1 MTKIISLIKIIRP
14 ANAVMAAGA
23 AMLGYWISGVSLQ
36 LLSLFLLITATI
48 TAIGFGNVI
57 NDILDI
63 KTDRISHPDRPLPKG
78 ELSVRAAIIYAILLC
93 CISLFCAWLVSTDH
107 LIATIVPITL
117 LIIYSFFLKG
127 TPLSGNVLVAILVA
141 YPLLYG
147 GIGGI
152 DFKHLIIPAFLAFL
166 LNIARE
172 IIKDIHDK
180 DGDSAAGIVTSAS
193 LPDKVINTILIAT
206 SILYL
211 SMIFLP
217 VGLKHLGYSYL
228 IVCIA
233 VTLPIHF
240 FRSFKLLR
248 SIRDQKFYTKIAF
261 LYKLEMFSGL
271 AALLADKIFSLTNH

>member
-1 MTKIISLIKIIRP
+1 
-14 ANAVMAAGA
+14 MAAGA
-23 AMLGYWISGVSLQ
+23 TILGYWISGVSLQ
-36 LLSLFLLITATI
+36 LLSFFFLIIATI

-78 ELSVRAAIIYAILLC
+78 ELTIKTAIFYSILLC
-93 CISLFCAWLVSTDH
+93 SISLFCARFVSPSH
-107 LIATIVPITL
+107 LIATVVPVIL

-127 TPLSGNVLVAILVA
+127 TPLSGNFLVAILVA

-152 DFKHLIIPAFLAFL
+152 HFNHLIIPALLAFL

-180 DGDSAAGIVTSAS
+180 DGDRASGIVTSAS
-193 LPDKVINTILIAT
+193 LPDKVINTILITT

-211 SMIFLP
+211 SMIFIP
-217 VGLKHLGYSYL
+217 VGLKYLGYPYL
-228 IVCIA
+228 IVCVL
-233 VTLPIHF
+233 VTLPIHI

-248 SIRDQKFYTKIAF
+248 SKRDQKTCAQISFF
-261 LYKLEMFSGL
+261 YKLEMFSGL
-271 AALLADKIFSLTNH
+271 GALLADKIFN